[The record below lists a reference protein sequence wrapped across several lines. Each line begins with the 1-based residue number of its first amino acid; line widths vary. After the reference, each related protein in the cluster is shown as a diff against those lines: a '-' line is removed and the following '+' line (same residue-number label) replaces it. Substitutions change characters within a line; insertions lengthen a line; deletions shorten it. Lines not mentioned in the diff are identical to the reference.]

1 MNNINFSSGDTPYLT
16 DTKPLVFAL
25 YNLQT
30 APLFNLVQSYLAPQ
44 TCDVEIV
51 QLLDGDHLPNDC
63 TALLLIGDEEK
74 SSCAH
79 PNDRSTS
86 HSSSLCAHHLL
97 DLIQEADATLVP
109 IVSIAKNRTPSA
121 ISNILQGGAPCET
134 QVVSYLVQTSN
145 ACRAELSQYFARYH
159 ASYQAQL
166 IRAYPWFKQALAH
179 EIVHRHRRKITDI
192 ASTHSLLYPFLPK
205 ILRLG
210 DMPRMIA
217 EEFKLLH
224 ELSSLYPK
232 PTQTHDAAYIH
243 SQAVVGDCSNSST
256 GESLRSVSS
265 DVEAD
270 ANTNAGAHAGTSAAA
285 DADHKILDVAG
296 LICLGYISRSVAR
309 GLTKRLPLLSPVIKP
324 CIAYG
329 TVTLM
334 GHGYV
339 LLHSSDFVKR
349 VVDVLQHNHRTA
361 LHSTGVQETIHT
373 GKSLSSQH
381 NDEVHGRYAL
391 DNHLQNLQVDS
402 ASTPISCASSVY
414 PIIFSS
420 HMHKTEDNNVWSSD
434 RHHQDKEHY
443 IEIKSS

>member
-16 DTKPLVFAL
+16 DTKRLVFAL
-25 YNLQT
+25 YKLQS
-30 APLFNLVQSYLAPQ
+30 APLFNLVQSYLASQ
-44 TCDVEIV
+44 TRDVEIV

-63 TALLLIGDEEK
+63 NALFLIGDEEK
-74 SSCAH
+74 SSCVH
-79 PNDRSTS
+79 PNDCSTS
-86 HSSSLCAHHLL
+86 QSSSLCAHHLL
-97 DLIQEADATLVP
+97 DLIQEADAALVP

-121 ISNILQGGAPCET
+121 ISNILQGSAPCET
-134 QVVSYLVQTSN
+134 QVVSYLVQTPN
-145 ACRAELSQYFARYH
+145 ACRATLSQYFARYH
-159 ASYQAQL
+159 APYQAQL

-179 EIVHRHRRKITDI
+179 EIVHRHRRNITDI
-192 ASTHSLLYPFLPK
+192 ASTHSLLHPFLPK

-224 ELSSLYPK
+224 ELSRLYPK
-232 PTQTHDAAYIH
+232 PTQAHNCIH
-243 SQAVVGDCSNSST
+243 SQTVVGDCTNSST
-256 GESLRSVSS
+256 GESLRSVPS

-270 ANTNAGAHAGTSAAA
+270 ANAGAHVGTSAVA

-329 TVTLM
+329 AVTLM

-349 VVDVLQHNHRTA
+349 VVDALQRNQRTA
-361 LHSTGVQETIHT
+361 LHSTGTQETIHT
-373 GKSLSSQH
+373 GKSLTSQH

-402 ASTPISCASSVY
+402 APAPISCASSVY

>member
-1 MNNINFSSGDTPYLT
+1 MNDINFSSGDTPHHT
-16 DTKPLVFAL
+16 GAKTLVFAL
-25 YNLQT
+25 YTLQP

-44 TCDVEIV
+44 TRDVEIV
-51 QLLDGDHLPNDC
+51 QLSDGDHLPNDC
-63 TALLLIGDEEK
+63 NALFLIGDEET

-79 PNDRSTS
+79 PNDRSTNQ
-86 HSSSLCAHHLL
+86 SSSLCAHHLL
-97 DLIQEADATLVP
+97 DLIQEADAALVP
-109 IVSIAKNRTPSA
+109 LVSIAKNRTPSA
-121 ISNILQGGAPCET
+121 ISNILQGSAPCET

-145 ACRAELSQYFARYH
+145 AFRAELSQYFARYH

-166 IRAYPWFKQALAH
+166 VRAYPWFKQALAH
-179 EIVHRHRRKITDI
+179 EIVHRHRRNITDI
-192 ASTHSLLYPFLPK
+192 ASTHSLLHPFLPK

-224 ELSSLYPK
+224 ELSRLYPK
-232 PTQTHDAAYIH
+232 PTQAHDASYIF
-243 SQAVVGDCSNSST
+243 SQDAMGDCTNSST
-256 GESLRSVSS
+256 GKSLQYVSS
-265 DVEAD
+265 DVDAD
-270 ANTNAGAHAGTSAAA
+270 ANAGSHVGTSAVA
-285 DADHKILDVAG
+285 DTDHKILDVAG

-329 TVTLM
+329 AVTLM

-349 VVDVLQHNHRTA
+349 IVDALQRNQRTA
-361 LHSTGVQETIHT
+361 LHSTWAQETIHT
-373 GKSLSSQH
+373 GKILSSQH
-381 NDEVHGRYAL
+381 NDQIHGGYVLNR
-391 DNHLQNLQVDS
+391 HLQNLQDDNV
-402 ASTPISCASSVY
+402 STPISCASSVY

>member
-1 MNNINFSSGDTPYLT
+1 MNDINFSSGDTSHHT
-16 DTKPLVFAL
+16 GAKTLVFAL
-25 YNLQT
+25 YTLQP

-44 TCDVEIV
+44 TRDVEIV
-51 QLLDGDHLPNDC
+51 QLSDGDHLPNDC
-63 TALLLIGDEEK
+63 NALFLIGDEET

-79 PNDRSTS
+79 PNDRSTNQ
-86 HSSSLCAHHLL
+86 SSSLCAHHLL
-97 DLIQEADATLVP
+97 DLIQEADAALVP
-109 IVSIAKNRTPSA
+109 LVSIAKNRTPSA
-121 ISNILQGGAPCET
+121 ISNILQGSAPCET

-145 ACRAELSQYFARYH
+145 AFRAELSQYFARYH

-166 IRAYPWFKQALAH
+166 VRAYPWFKQALAH
-179 EIVHRHRRKITDI
+179 EIVHRHRRNITDI
-192 ASTHSLLYPFLPK
+192 ASTHSLLHPFLPK

-224 ELSSLYPK
+224 ELSRLYPK
-232 PTQTHDAAYIH
+232 TTQAHDASYIF
-243 SQAVVGDCSNSST
+243 SQDAVGDCTNSST
-256 GESLRSVSS
+256 GKSLQYVSS
-265 DVEAD
+265 DVDAD
-270 ANTNAGAHAGTSAAA
+270 ANAGAHVGTSAVA
-285 DADHKILDVAG
+285 DTDHKILDVAG

-329 TVTLM
+329 AVTLM

-349 VVDVLQHNHRTA
+349 VVDALQRNQRTA
-361 LHSTGVQETIHT
+361 LHSTGAQETIHT
-373 GKSLSSQH
+373 GKNLSSQH
-381 NDEVHGRYAL
+381 NDQVHSGDTLNR
-391 DNHLQNLQVDS
+391 HLQNLQDDNV
-402 ASTPISCASSVY
+402 STPISCASSVY

-434 RHHQDKEHY
+434 RHHQGKEHY

>member
-1 MNNINFSSGDTPYLT
+1 MNNINFSSGDTPHHT
-16 DTKPLVFAL
+16 SKKPLVFAL
-25 YNLQT
+25 YKLQS
-30 APLFNLVQSYLAPQ
+30 APLFNLVQSYLASQ
-44 TCDVEIV
+44 TRDVEIV

-63 TALLLIGDEEK
+63 NALFLIGDEEK
-74 SSCAH
+74 SSCVH
-79 PNDRSTS
+79 PNDCSTS
-86 HSSSLCAHHLL
+86 QSSSLCAHHLL
-97 DLIQEADATLVP
+97 DLIQEADAALVP

-121 ISNILQGGAPCET
+121 ISNILQGSAPCET

-159 ASYQAQL
+159 AYYQAQL

-179 EIVHRHRRKITDI
+179 EIVHRHRRNITDI
-192 ASTHSLLYPFLPK
+192 ASTHSLLHPFLPK

-224 ELSSLYPK
+224 ELSRLYPK
-232 PTQTHDAAYIH
+232 PTQAHNCIH
-243 SQAVVGDCSNSST
+243 SQTVVGDCTNSST
-256 GESLRSVSS
+256 GESLQYVSS
-265 DVEAD
+265 GVDAD
-270 ANTNAGAHAGTSAAA
+270 ANAGAHVGTSAVA
-285 DADHKILDVAG
+285 DTDHKILDVAG

-329 TVTLM
+329 AVTLM

-349 VVDVLQHNHRTA
+349 VVDVLQHNHRTV
-361 LHSTGVQETIHT
+361 LHSMGAQETIHT

-391 DNHLQNLQVDS
+391 DNHLQNLQVDR
-402 ASTPISCASSVY
+402 APAPISCASSVY

>member
-1 MNNINFSSGDTPYLT
+1 MNNINFSSGDTPRHT
-16 DTKPLVFAL
+16 SKKPLVFAL
-25 YNLQT
+25 YKLQS
-30 APLFNLVQSYLAPQ
+30 APLFNLVQSNLAPQ

-63 TALLLIGDEEK
+63 DALFLIGDEEK
-74 SSCAH
+74 SSCGYPCDH
-79 PNDRSTS
+79 SNHQSTS
-86 HSSSLCAHHLL
+86 LYTHPLL
-97 DLIQEADATLVP
+97 DLIQEADAALVP

-121 ISNILQGGAPCET
+121 ISNILQGSAPCET

-179 EIVHRHRRKITDI
+179 EIVHRHRRNITDI
-192 ASTHSLLYPFLPK
+192 ASTHSLLHPFLPK

-232 PTQTHDAAYIH
+232 PTQTHDASYIH

-256 GESLRSVSS
+256 GESLQYVSS

-309 GLTKRLPLLSPVIKP
+309 TLTRRLPLLSPVIKP

-361 LHSTGVQETIHT
+361 LHSMGVQETIHT

-381 NDEVHGRYAL
+381 SYQVHSGDTLNR
-391 DNHLQNLQVDS
+391 HLQNLQVDS

>member
-1 MNNINFSSGDTPYLT
+1 MNDKIFSSGDTPHHT
-16 DTKPLVFAL
+16 GAKTLVFAL
-25 YNLQT
+25 YTLQP

-44 TCDVEIV
+44 TRDVEIV
-51 QLLDGDHLPNDC
+51 QLLDGEHLPNDC
-63 TALLLIGDEEK
+63 NALFLIGDDEK
-74 SSCAH
+74 SSCTH
-79 PNDRSTS
+79 PCDHSN
-86 HSSSLCAHHLL
+86 HQSSSLYTHPLL
-97 DLIQEADATLVP
+97 DLIQEADAALVP
-109 IVSIAKNRTPSA
+109 LVSIAKNRTPSA
-121 ISNILQGGAPCET
+121 ISNILQGSAPCET

-166 IRAYPWFKQALAH
+166 VRAYPWFKQALAH
-179 EIVHRHRRKITDI
+179 EIVHRHRRNITDI
-192 ASTHSLLYPFLPK
+192 ASTHSLLHPFLPK

-224 ELSSLYPK
+224 ELSRLYPK
-232 PTQTHDAAYIH
+232 PTQAHNCIH
-243 SQAVVGDCSNSST
+243 SQTVVGDCTNSST
-256 GESLRSVSS
+256 GESLQYVSS
-265 DVEAD
+265 GVDAD
-270 ANTNAGAHAGTSAAA
+270 ANAGAHVGTSAVA
-285 DADHKILDVAG
+285 DTDHKILDVAG

-329 TVTLM
+329 AVTLM

-361 LHSTGVQETIHT
+361 LHSMGAQETIHT
-373 GKSLSSQH
+373 GKSLFSQH

-391 DNHLQNLQVDS
+391 DNHLQNLQVDRAS
-402 ASTPISCASSVY
+402 APISCASSVY

-434 RHHQDKEHY
+434 RHHQDKELY

>member
-16 DTKPLVFAL
+16 DTKRLVFAL
-25 YNLQT
+25 YNLQP

-51 QLLDGDHLPNDC
+51 QLFDGDHLPNDC
-63 TALLLIGDEEK
+63 NALLLIGDEEK

-79 PNDRSTS
+79 PNDRSTDQ
-86 HSSSLCAHHLL
+86 SSSLCAHHLL

-109 IVSIAKNRTPSA
+109 IVSIAEICPPSA

-145 ACRAELSQYFARYH
+145 ACRATLSEYFARYH

-166 IRAYPWFKQALAH
+166 VRAYPWFKQALAH
-179 EIVHRHRRKITDI
+179 EIVYRHRRKITDI
-192 ASTHSLLYPFLPK
+192 ASTHSLLHPFLPK

-224 ELSSLYPK
+224 ELSRLYPK
-232 PTQTHDAAYIH
+232 PTQAHNCIH
-243 SQAVVGDCSNSST
+243 SQTVVGDCTNSST
-256 GESLRSVSS
+256 GESLQYVSS
-265 DVEAD
+265 GVDAD
-270 ANTNAGAHAGTSAAA
+270 ANAGAHVGTSAVA
-285 DADHKILDVAG
+285 DTDHKILDVAG

-329 TVTLM
+329 AVTLM

-339 LLHSSDFVKR
+339 LLHSSDVVKR
-349 VVDVLQHNHRTA
+349 VVDALQRNQRTA

-381 NDEVHGRYAL
+381 NDEVHSGDTLNR
-391 DNHLQNLQVDS
+391 HLQNLQDDN
-402 ASTPISCASSVY
+402 APAPISCASSVY

-420 HMHKTEDNNVWSSD
+420 HIHKTEDNNVWSSD

>member
-16 DTKPLVFAL
+16 DTKRLVFAL
-25 YNLQT
+25 YNLQP

-63 TALLLIGDEEK
+63 NALLLIGDEDK

-109 IVSIAKNRTPSA
+109 IVSIAEICPPSA
-121 ISNILQGGAPCET
+121 ISNILQGGASCET

-145 ACRAELSQYFARYH
+145 ACRAMLSEYFARYH

-166 IRAYPWFKQALAH
+166 VRAYPWFKQTLAH

-224 ELSSLYPK
+224 ELSRLYPK
-232 PTQTHDAAYIH
+232 PTQAHNCIH
-243 SQAVVGDCSNSST
+243 SQTVVGDCTNSST
-256 GESLRSVSS
+256 GESLQYVSS
-265 DVEAD
+265 GVDAD
-270 ANTNAGAHAGTSAAA
+270 ANAGAHVGTSAVA
-285 DADHKILDVAG
+285 DTDHKIYNAAA
-296 LICLGYISRSVAR
+296 LICLGFISRSVAR
-309 GLTKRLPLLSPVIKP
+309 SLTRRLPLLSPVVKP

-329 TVTLM
+329 AVTLM

-339 LLHSSDFVKR
+339 LLHSSDVVKR
-349 VVDVLQHNHRTA
+349 VVDALQRNQRTA
-361 LHSTGVQETIHT
+361 LHSTGVQKTIHT
-373 GKSLSSQH
+373 GKCLSSQH
-381 NDEVHGRYAL
+381 NDEVHSGDTLNR
-391 DNHLQNLQVDS
+391 HLQNLQDDN
-402 ASTPISCASSVY
+402 APAPISCASSVY

-420 HMHKTEDNNVWSSD
+420 HIHKTEDNNVWSSD

>member
-1 MNNINFSSGDTPYLT
+1 MNDINFSSGDTPHHT
-16 DTKPLVFAL
+16 GAKTLVFAL
-25 YNLQT
+25 YTLQP

-44 TCDVEIV
+44 TRDVEIV
-51 QLLDGDHLPNDC
+51 QLSDGDHLPSDC
-63 TALLLIGDEEK
+63 NALFLIGDEKK
-74 SSCAH
+74 SSCGYPCDH
-79 PNDRSTS
+79 SN
-86 HSSSLCAHHLL
+86 HQSSSLYTHPLL
-97 DLIQEADATLVP
+97 DLIQEADAALVP
-109 IVSIAKNRTPSA
+109 LVSIAKNRTPSA
-121 ISNILQGGAPCET
+121 ISNILQGSAPCET

-166 IRAYPWFKQALAH
+166 VRAYPWFKQALAH
-179 EIVHRHRRKITDI
+179 EIVHRHRRNITDI
-192 ASTHSLLYPFLPK
+192 ASTHSLLHPFLPK

-224 ELSSLYPK
+224 ELSHLYPK
-232 PTQTHDAAYIH
+232 PTQAHDASYIF
-243 SQAVVGDCSNSST
+243 SQDAVGDCTNSST
-256 GESLRSVSS
+256 GESLHVSS
-265 DVEAD
+265 NVDAD
-270 ANTNAGAHAGTSAAA
+270 ANAGAHVGTSAVA

-296 LICLGYISRSVAR
+296 LICFGYISRSVAR

-329 TVTLM
+329 AVTLM

-339 LLHSSDFVKR
+339 LLHSSDLVKR
-349 VVDVLQHNHRTA
+349 VVDALQRNQRTA

-373 GKSLSSQH
+373 GKTLSSQH
-381 NDEVHGRYAL
+381 SDQIHGGYVLNR
-391 DNHLQNLQVDS
+391 HLQNLQDDNV
-402 ASTPISCASSVY
+402 STPISCASSVY

>member
-1 MNNINFSSGDTPYLT
+1 MNNINFSSGDTPHHT
-16 DTKPLVFAL
+16 SKKPLVFAL
-25 YNLQT
+25 YKLQS
-30 APLFNLVQSYLAPQ
+30 APLFNLVQSYLASQ
-44 TCDVEIV
+44 TRDVEIV

-63 TALLLIGDEEK
+63 NALFLIGDEEK
-74 SSCAH
+74 SSCVH
-79 PNDRSTS
+79 PNDCSTS
-86 HSSSLCAHHLL
+86 QSSSLCAHHLL
-97 DLIQEADATLVP
+97 DLIQEADAALVP

-121 ISNILQGGAPCET
+121 ISNILQGSAPCET

-159 ASYQAQL
+159 AYYQAQL

-179 EIVHRHRRKITDI
+179 EIVHRHRRNITDI
-192 ASTHSLLYPFLPK
+192 ASTHSLLHPFLPK

-224 ELSSLYPK
+224 ELSRLYPK
-232 PTQTHDAAYIH
+232 PTQAHNCIH
-243 SQAVVGDCSNSST
+243 SQTVVGDCTNSST
-256 GESLRSVSS
+256 GESLQYVSS
-265 DVEAD
+265 GVDAD
-270 ANTNAGAHAGTSAAA
+270 ANAGAHVGTSAVA
-285 DADHKILDVAG
+285 DTDHKILDVAG

-329 TVTLM
+329 AVTLM

-361 LHSTGVQETIHT
+361 LHSTGAQETIHT

-402 ASTPISCASSVY
+402 ASAPISCASSVY

>member
-1 MNNINFSSGDTPYLT
+1 MNNINFSSGDTPRHT
-16 DTKPLVFAL
+16 SKKPLVFAL
-25 YNLQT
+25 YKLQS
-30 APLFNLVQSYLAPQ
+30 APLFNLVQSNLAPQ

-63 TALLLIGDEEK
+63 DALFLIGDEEK
-74 SSCAH
+74 SSCGYPCDH
-79 PNDRSTS
+79 SNHQSTS
-86 HSSSLCAHHLL
+86 LYTHPLL
-97 DLIQEADATLVP
+97 DLIQEADAALVP

-121 ISNILQGGAPCET
+121 ISNILQGSAPCET

-166 IRAYPWFKQALAH
+166 AQAYPWFKQALAH
-179 EIVHRHRRKITDI
+179 EIVHRHRRNITDI
-192 ASTHSLLYPFLPK
+192 ASTHSLLHPFLPR

-224 ELSSLYPK
+224 ELSRLYPNS
-232 PTQTHDAAYIH
+232 TQAYNCIH
-243 SQAVVGDCSNSST
+243 SQTVVGDCTNSSA
-256 GESLRSVSS
+256 GESLQSVSS
-265 DVEAD
+265 DVDAD
-270 ANTNAGAHAGTSAAA
+270 PNTDARAHAGTSAAA

-349 VVDVLQHNHRTA
+349 VVDVLQHNYRTV
-361 LHSTGVQETIHT
+361 LHSMGAQETIHT

-381 NDEVHGRYAL
+381 SYQVHSGDTL
-391 DNHLQNLQVDS
+391 DRHLQNLRADN
-402 ASTPISCASSVY
+402 APAPISCASSVY

>member
-1 MNNINFSSGDTPYLT
+1 MNNINFSSVDTPYHT
-16 DTKPLVFAL
+16 NTKRLVFAL
-25 YNLQT
+25 YNLQP

-63 TALLLIGDEEK
+63 TALLLIGDEDK
-74 SSCAH
+74 SSCGYPCDH
-79 PNDRSTS
+79 SN
-86 HSSSLCAHHLL
+86 HQSSSLYTHPLL

-109 IVSIAKNRTPSA
+109 IVSIAEICPPSA
-121 ISNILQGGAPCET
+121 ISTILQGGAPCET

-145 ACRAELSQYFARYH
+145 ACRATLSEYFARYH

-166 IRAYPWFKQALAH
+166 VRAYPWFKQTLAH
-179 EIVHRHRRKITDI
+179 EIVHRHRRNITDI
-192 ASTHSLLYPFLPK
+192 ASTHSLVHPFLPK

-224 ELSSLYPK
+224 ELSRLYPNS
-232 PTQTHDAAYIH
+232 TQAYNCIH
-243 SQAVVGDCSNSST
+243 SQTVVGDCTNSSAD
-256 GESLRSVSS
+256 ESLQSVSS
-265 DVEAD
+265 DVDAD
-270 ANTNAGAHAGTSAAA
+270 PNTDARAHAGTSAAA

-339 LLHSSDFVKR
+339 LLHSSDVVKR
-349 VVDVLQHNHRTA
+349 VVDALQRNQRTA
-361 LHSTGVQETIHT
+361 LHSTGAQETIHT
-373 GKSLSSQH
+373 GKCLSSQH
-381 NDEVHGRYAL
+381 NDEVHSGDTLNR
-391 DNHLQNLQVDS
+391 HLQNLRADN
-402 ASTPISCASSVY
+402 APAPISCASSVY

-420 HMHKTEDNNVWSSD
+420 HIHKTEDNNVWSSD
-434 RHHQDKEHY
+434 RHHQGKEHY

>member
-1 MNNINFSSGDTPYLT
+1 MNNINFSSEYASHHTG
-16 DTKPLVFAL
+16 TKPLVFAL
-25 YNLQT
+25 YTLQP
-30 APLFNLVQSYLAPQ
+30 APLFNLVQSYLVPQ
-44 TCDVEIV
+44 SCDVEVV

-63 TALLLIGDEEK
+63 KALFLIGDEEK
-74 SSCAH
+74 SSCDL
-79 PNDRSTS
+79 PNDRSTNQN
-86 HSSSLCAHHLL
+86 SSLCAHHLL
-97 DLIQEADATLVP
+97 DLIQEADAALVP
-109 IVSIAKNRTPSA
+109 LVSIAKNRTPSV
-121 ISNILQGGAPCET
+121 ISNILQGSAPCET
-134 QVVSYLVQTSN
+134 QVVSYLVQTSD
-145 ACRAELSQYFARYH
+145 ACRATLSEYFARYH
-159 ASYQAQL
+159 ALYQAQL
-166 IRAYPWFKQALAH
+166 VRAYPWFKQALAH

-224 ELSSLYPK
+224 ELSRLYSNPK
-232 PTQTHDAAYIH
+232 QAHDASYIH
-243 SQAVVGDCSNSST
+243 SQVVVGDCTNSSA
-256 GESLRSVSS
+256 GESLQYVSS

-270 ANTNAGAHAGTSAAA
+270 ANTNAGAHVGTSAAA
-285 DADHKILDVAG
+285 DANHKILDVAG
-296 LICLGYISRSVAR
+296 LICLGYISRGVAR

-329 TVTLM
+329 TATLM

-349 VVDVLQHNHRTA
+349 VVDVLQHNHRTV
-361 LHSTGVQETIHT
+361 LHSMGAQETIHT

-381 NDEVHGRYAL
+381 SYQVHSGDTL
-391 DNHLQNLQVDS
+391 DHHLQNLQVDS

>member
-1 MNNINFSSGDTPYLT
+1 MNDINFSSGDTPYLT

-25 YNLQT
+25 YKLQS
-30 APLFNLVQSYLAPQ
+30 APLFNLVQSNLAPQ
-44 TCDVEIV
+44 TRDVEIV

-63 TALLLIGDEEK
+63 NALFLIGDEEK

-79 PNDRSTS
+79 PNDRSTDQ
-86 HSSSLCAHHLL
+86 SSSLCAHHLL
-97 DLIQEADATLVP
+97 DLIQEADAALVP

-121 ISNILQGGAPCET
+121 ISNILQGSAPCET

-159 ASYQAQL
+159 TSYQAQL

-179 EIVHRHRRKITDI
+179 EIVHRHRRNITDI
-192 ASTHSLLYPFLPK
+192 ASTHSLLHPFLPK

-224 ELSSLYPK
+224 ELSRLYPK
-232 PTQTHDAAYIH
+232 PTQAHNCIH
-243 SQAVVGDCSNSST
+243 SQTVVGNCTNSST
-256 GESLRSVSS
+256 GESLQSISS
-265 DVEAD
+265 DVDAD
-270 ANTNAGAHAGTSAAA
+270 ANAGAHVGTSAVA
-285 DADHKILDVAG
+285 DTDHKLYNAAA
-296 LICLGYISRSVAR
+296 LICLGFISRSVAR
-309 GLTKRLPLLSPVIKP
+309 SLTRRLPLLSPVVKP

-329 TVTLM
+329 AVTLM

-349 VVDVLQHNHRTA
+349 VVDALQRNQCTA
-361 LHSTGVQETIHT
+361 VHSTGVQETIHT

-402 ASTPISCASSVY
+402 APAPISCASSVY

-420 HMHKTEDNNVWSSD
+420 HIHKTEDNNVWSSD
-434 RHHQDKEHY
+434 RHHQGKEHY

>member
-1 MNNINFSSGDTPYLT
+1 MNNINFSSVDTPYHT
-16 DTKPLVFAL
+16 NTKRLVFAL
-25 YNLQT
+25 YNLQP

-63 TALLLIGDEEK
+63 TALLLIGDEDK
-74 SSCAH
+74 SSCGYPCDH
-79 PNDRSTS
+79 SN
-86 HSSSLCAHHLL
+86 HQSSSLYTHPLL

-109 IVSIAKNRTPSA
+109 IVSIAEICPPSA
-121 ISNILQGGAPCET
+121 ISTILQGGAPCET

-145 ACRAELSQYFARYH
+145 ACRATLSEYFARYH

-166 IRAYPWFKQALAH
+166 VRAYPWFKQTLAH
-179 EIVHRHRRKITDI
+179 EIVHRHRRNITDI
-192 ASTHSLLYPFLPK
+192 ASTHSLLHPFLPR

-224 ELSSLYPK
+224 ELSRLYPNS
-232 PTQTHDAAYIH
+232 TQAYNCIH
-243 SQAVVGDCSNSST
+243 SQTVVGDCTNSSAD
-256 GESLRSVSS
+256 ESLQSVSS
-265 DVEAD
+265 DVDAD
-270 ANTNAGAHAGTSAAA
+270 PNTDARAHAGTSAAA

-339 LLHSSDFVKR
+339 LLHSSDVVKR
-349 VVDVLQHNHRTA
+349 VVDALQRNQRTA
-361 LHSTGVQETIHT
+361 LHSTGAQETIHT
-373 GKSLSSQH
+373 GKCLSSQH
-381 NDEVHGRYAL
+381 NDEVHSGDTLNR
-391 DNHLQNLQVDS
+391 HLQNLRADN
-402 ASTPISCASSVY
+402 APAPISCASSVY

-420 HMHKTEDNNVWSSD
+420 HIHKTEDNNVWSSD
-434 RHHQDKEHY
+434 RHHQGKEHY

>member
-1 MNNINFSSGDTPYLT
+1 MNDKIFSSGDTPHHT
-16 DTKPLVFAL
+16 GAKTLVFAL
-25 YNLQT
+25 YTLQP

-63 TALLLIGDEEK
+63 DALFLIGDEEK
-74 SSCAH
+74 SSCGYPCDH
-79 PNDRSTS
+79 SNHQSTS
-86 HSSSLCAHHLL
+86 LYTHPLL
-97 DLIQEADATLVP
+97 DLIQEADAALVP

-121 ISNILQGGAPCET
+121 ISNILQGSAPCET

-179 EIVHRHRRKITDI
+179 EIVHRHRRNITDI
-192 ASTHSLLYPFLPK
+192 ASTHSLLHPFLPK

-224 ELSSLYPK
+224 ELSRLYPK
-232 PTQTHDAAYIH
+232 PTQAHNCIH
-243 SQAVVGDCSNSST
+243 SQTVVGDCTNSST
-256 GESLRSVSS
+256 GESLQYVSS
-265 DVEAD
+265 GVDAD
-270 ANTNAGAHAGTSAAA
+270 ANAGAHVGTSAVA
-285 DADHKILDVAG
+285 DTNHKILDVAG

-309 GLTKRLPLLSPVIKP
+309 GLTRRLPLLSPVIKP

-329 TVTLM
+329 AVTLM

-349 VVDVLQHNHRTA
+349 VVDVLQHNYRTV
-361 LHSTGVQETIHT
+361 LHSMGAQETIHT
-373 GKSLSSQH
+373 GKSLSSHHSYQ
-381 NDEVHGRYAL
+381 VHSGDTL
-391 DNHLQNLQVDS
+391 DRHLQNLQIDS
-402 ASTPISCASSVY
+402 APAPISCASSVY

>member
-1 MNNINFSSGDTPYLT
+1 MNNINFSSVDTPYHT
-16 DTKPLVFAL
+16 NTKRLVFAL
-25 YNLQT
+25 YNLQP

-74 SSCAH
+74 SSCTH

-109 IVSIAKNRTPSA
+109 IVSIAEICPPSA
-121 ISNILQGGAPCET
+121 ISNILQGSAPCET

-166 IRAYPWFKQALAH
+166 AQAYPWFKQALAH
-179 EIVHRHRRKITDI
+179 EIVHRHRRNITDI
-192 ASTHSLLYPFLPK
+192 ASTHSLLHPFLPR

-224 ELSSLYPK
+224 ELSRLYPNS
-232 PTQTHDAAYIH
+232 TQAYNCIH
-243 SQAVVGDCSNSST
+243 SQTVVGDCTNSSA
-256 GESLRSVSS
+256 GESLQSVSS
-265 DVEAD
+265 DVDAD
-270 ANTNAGAHAGTSAAA
+270 PNTDARAHAGTSAAA

-349 VVDVLQHNHRTA
+349 VVDVLQHNYRTE

>member
-1 MNNINFSSGDTPYLT
+1 MNDIIFSSGDTPHHT
-16 DTKPLVFAL
+16 GAKTLVFAL
-25 YNLQT
+25 YTLQP

-44 TCDVEIV
+44 TRDVEIV
-51 QLLDGDHLPNDC
+51 QLSDGDHLPNDC
-63 TALLLIGDEEK
+63 NALFLIGDDEK
-74 SSCAH
+74 SSCTH
-79 PNDRSTS
+79 PCDHSN
-86 HSSSLCAHHLL
+86 HQSSSLYTHPLL
-97 DLIQEADATLVP
+97 DLIQEADAALVP
-109 IVSIAKNRTPSA
+109 LVSIAKNRTPSV
-121 ISNILQGGAPCET
+121 ISNILQGSAPCET
-134 QVVSYLVQTSN
+134 QVVSYLVQTSD
-145 ACRAELSQYFARYH
+145 ACRATISQYFARYH

-166 IRAYPWFKQALAH
+166 VRAYPWFKQALAH

-224 ELSSLYPK
+224 ELSRLYSN
-232 PTQTHDAAYIH
+232 PTQAHDASYIH
-243 SQAVVGDCSNSST
+243 SQVVVGDCTNSSA
-256 GESLRSVSS
+256 GEPLQYVSS
-265 DVEAD
+265 DVDAD

-285 DADHKILDVAG
+285 DANHKILDVAG
-296 LICLGYISRSVAR
+296 LICLGYISRGVAR

-329 TVTLM
+329 TATLM

-349 VVDVLQHNHRTA
+349 VVDVIQHNHRTV
-361 LHSTGVQETIHT
+361 LHSMEAQETIHT

-381 NDEVHGRYAL
+381 SYQVHSRDTL
-391 DNHLQNLQVDS
+391 DRHLQNLQVDS
-402 ASTPISCASSVY
+402 VSTPISCASSVY

>member
-16 DTKPLVFAL
+16 DTKRLVFAL
-25 YNLQT
+25 YNLQP

-63 TALLLIGDEEK
+63 DALLLIGDEEK
-74 SSCAH
+74 SSCTH
-79 PNDRSTS
+79 PNDRSTGQ
-86 HSSSLCAHHLL
+86 SSSLCAHHLL

-109 IVSIAKNRTPSA
+109 IVSIAEICPPSA

-145 ACRAELSQYFARYH
+145 ACRATLSEYFARYH

-166 IRAYPWFKQALAH
+166 VRAYPWFKQTLAH

-224 ELSSLYPK
+224 ELSRLYPK
-232 PTQTHDAAYIH
+232 PTQAHNCIH
-243 SQAVVGDCSNSST
+243 SQAVVGDCTNSSA
-256 GESLRSVSS
+256 GESLQSVSS
-265 DVEAD
+265 DVDAD
-270 ANTNAGAHAGTSAAA
+270 PNTDARAHAGTSAAA

-296 LICLGYISRSVAR
+296 LICLGYISRSLAR
-309 GLTKRLPLLSPVIKP
+309 TLTRRLPLLSPVIKP

-349 VVDVLQHNHRTA
+349 VVDVLQHNYRTV
-361 LHSTGVQETIHT
+361 LHSMGAQETIHT

-381 NDEVHGRYAL
+381 SYQVHSGDTL
-391 DNHLQNLQVDS
+391 DRHLQNLQVDS
-402 ASTPISCASSVY
+402 APAPISCASSVY

>member
-16 DTKPLVFAL
+16 DTKRLVFAL
-25 YNLQT
+25 YNLQP
-30 APLFNLVQSYLAPQ
+30 APLFNLVQSNLAPQ

-63 TALLLIGDEEK
+63 DALFLIGDEEK
-74 SSCAH
+74 SSCGYPCDH
-79 PNDRSTS
+79 SNHQSTS
-86 HSSSLCAHHLL
+86 LYTHPLL
-97 DLIQEADATLVP
+97 DLIQEADAALVP

-179 EIVHRHRRKITDI
+179 EIVHRHRRNITDI

-232 PTQTHDAAYIH
+232 PTQTHDASYIH

-256 GESLRSVSS
+256 GESLQYVSS

-270 ANTNAGAHAGTSAAA
+270 ANTNAGAHADTSAAA

-361 LHSTGVQETIHT
+361 LHSTGAQETIHT

-391 DNHLQNLQVDS
+391 DNHLQNLQVDR
-402 ASTPISCASSVY
+402 APAPISCASSVY

>member
-1 MNNINFSSGDTPYLT
+1 MNNINFSSGDTPHHT
-16 DTKPLVFAL
+16 SKKPLVFAL
-25 YNLQT
+25 YKLQS
-30 APLFNLVQSYLAPQ
+30 APLFNLVQSYLASQ

-63 TALLLIGDEEK
+63 NALFLIGDEEK
-74 SSCAH
+74 SSCVH
-79 PNDRSTS
+79 PNDCSTS
-86 HSSSLCAHHLL
+86 QSSSLCAHHLL
-97 DLIQEADATLVP
+97 DLIQEADAALVP

-121 ISNILQGGAPCET
+121 ISNILQGSAPCET

-159 ASYQAQL
+159 AYYQAQL

-179 EIVHRHRRKITDI
+179 EIVHRHRRNITDI
-192 ASTHSLLYPFLPK
+192 ASTHSLLHPFLPK

-224 ELSSLYPK
+224 ELSRLYPK
-232 PTQTHDAAYIH
+232 PTQAHNCIH
-243 SQAVVGDCSNSST
+243 SQTVVGDCSNSST
-256 GESLRSVSS
+256 GESLRSVPS
-265 DVEAD
+265 DYNVAATGVHAD
-270 ANTNAGAHAGTSAAA
+270 PASNHKVYNAAA
-285 DADHKILDVAG
+285 

-309 GLTKRLPLLSPVIKP
+309 GLTKRLPLLSPIIKP

-373 GKSLSSQH
+373 GKSLFSQH
-381 NDEVHGRYAL
+381 NNEVHGRYVL

-402 ASTPISCASSVY
+402 APAPISCASSVY

>member
-1 MNNINFSSGDTPYLT
+1 MNNINFSSVDTPYHT
-16 DTKPLVFAL
+16 NTKRLVFAL
-25 YNLQT
+25 YNLQP

-63 TALLLIGDEEK
+63 TALLLIGDEDK

-109 IVSIAKNRTPSA
+109 IVSIAEICPPSA
-121 ISNILQGGAPCET
+121 ISTILQGGAPCET

-145 ACRAELSQYFARYH
+145 ACRATLSEYFARYH

-166 IRAYPWFKQALAH
+166 VRAYPWFKQTLAH

-224 ELSSLYPK
+224 ELSRLYPK
-232 PTQTHDAAYIH
+232 PTQAHNCIH
-243 SQAVVGDCSNSST
+243 SQTVVGNCTNSST
-256 GESLRSVSS
+256 GESLQSMSS
-265 DVEAD
+265 DVDAD
-270 ANTNAGAHAGTSAAA
+270 ANAGAHVGTSAVA
-285 DADHKILDVAG
+285 DTDHKLYNAAA
-296 LICLGYISRSVAR
+296 LICLGFISRSVAR
-309 GLTKRLPLLSPVIKP
+309 SLTRRLPLLSPVVKP

-329 TVTLM
+329 AVTLM

-339 LLHSSDFVKR
+339 LLHSSDVVKR
-349 VVDVLQHNHRTA
+349 VVDALQRNQRTA
-361 LHSTGVQETIHT
+361 LHSTGVQKTIHT
-373 GKSLSSQH
+373 GKCLSSQH
-381 NDEVHGRYAL
+381 NDEVHSGDTLNR
-391 DNHLQNLQVDS
+391 HLQNLQDDN
-402 ASTPISCASSVY
+402 APAPISCASSVY

-420 HMHKTEDNNVWSSD
+420 HIHKTEDNNVWSSD

>member
-16 DTKPLVFAL
+16 DTKRLVFAL
-25 YNLQT
+25 YNLQP

-63 TALLLIGDEEK
+63 DALLLIGDEEK
-74 SSCAH
+74 SSCTH
-79 PNDRSTS
+79 PNDRSTGQ
-86 HSSSLCAHHLL
+86 SSSLCAHHLL
-97 DLIQEADATLVP
+97 DFIQEADATLVP

-121 ISNILQGGAPCET
+121 ISTILQGGAPCET

-145 ACRAELSQYFARYH
+145 ACRATLSEYFARYH

-166 IRAYPWFKQALAH
+166 VRAYPWFKQALAH
-179 EIVHRHRRKITDI
+179 EIVHRHRRNITDI
-192 ASTHSLLYPFLPK
+192 ASTHSLLHPFLPK

-224 ELSSLYPK
+224 ELSRLYPNS
-232 PTQTHDAAYIH
+232 TQAHNCIH
-243 SQAVVGDCSNSST
+243 SQTVVGDCTNSST
-256 GESLRSVSS
+256 GKSLHVSS
-265 DVEAD
+265 DAEAD
-270 ANTNAGAHAGTSAAA
+270 ANTNAGAHVGTSAVA
-285 DADHKILDVAG
+285 DTDHKILNVAG

-309 GLTKRLPLLSPVIKP
+309 SLTRRLPLLSPVIKP

-349 VVDVLQHNHRTA
+349 VVDLLQHNHRTA
-361 LHSTGVQETIHT
+361 LHSMGVQETIHT

-391 DNHLQNLQVDS
+391 DNHLQNLQVDR
-402 ASTPISCASSVY
+402 AFAPISCASSVY

>member
-1 MNNINFSSGDTPYLT
+1 M
-16 DTKPLVFAL
+16 
-25 YNLQT
+25 
-30 APLFNLVQSYLAPQ
+30 
-44 TCDVEIV
+44 
-51 QLLDGDHLPNDC
+51 
-63 TALLLIGDEEK
+63 
-74 SSCAH
+74 
-79 PNDRSTS
+79 
-86 HSSSLCAHHLL
+86 
-97 DLIQEADATLVP
+97 
-109 IVSIAKNRTPSA
+109 
-121 ISNILQGGAPCET
+121 
-134 QVVSYLVQTSN
+134 
-145 ACRAELSQYFARYH
+145 
-159 ASYQAQL
+159 
-166 IRAYPWFKQALAH
+166 
-179 EIVHRHRRKITDI
+179 HRHRHKITDI
-192 ASTHSLLYPFLPK
+192 ASTHSLLYPFVPK

-232 PTQTHDAAYIH
+232 PTQTHDASYIH

-265 DVEAD
+265 DYNVAATGVHAD
-270 ANTNAGAHAGTSAAA
+270 AASNHKVYNAAA
-285 DADHKILDVAG
+285 
-296 LICLGYISRSVAR
+296 LICLGFISRSLAR
-309 GLTKRLPLLSPVIKP
+309 TLTRRLPLLSPVIKP

-349 VVDVLQHNHRTA
+349 VVDVLQRNQRTA
-361 LHSTGVQETIHT
+361 LHSTGAQETIHT
-373 GKSLSSQH
+373 GKCLSSQLSYQ
-381 NDEVHGRYAL
+381 VHSGDTL
-391 DNHLQNLQVDS
+391 DRHLQNLQVDS

>member
-1 MNNINFSSGDTPYLT
+1 MNDINFSSGDTPHHT
-16 DTKPLVFAL
+16 GAKTLVFAL
-25 YNLQT
+25 YNLQP

-51 QLLDGDHLPNDC
+51 QLSDGDHLPNDC
-63 TALLLIGDEEK
+63 NALFLIGDEEK
-74 SSCAH
+74 SSCGH
-79 PNDRSTS
+79 PCNHSN
-86 HSSSLCAHHLL
+86 HQSSSLYTHPLL
-97 DLIQEADATLVP
+97 DLIQEADAALVP
-109 IVSIAKNRTPSA
+109 LVSIAKNRTPSA
-121 ISNILQGGAPCET
+121 ISNILQGSAPCET

-145 ACRAELSQYFARYH
+145 ACRATLSQYFARYH

-166 IRAYPWFKQALAH
+166 AQAYPWFKQALAH
-179 EIVHRHRRKITDI
+179 EIVHRHRRNITDI
-192 ASTHSLLYPFLPK
+192 ASTHSLVHPFLPK

-224 ELSSLYPK
+224 ELSRLYPK
-232 PTQTHDAAYIH
+232 PTQAHNCIH

-256 GESLRSVSS
+256 GESLRSVPS
-265 DVEAD
+265 DYNVAATGVHAD
-270 ANTNAGAHAGTSAAA
+270 AASNHKVYNAAA
-285 DADHKILDVAG
+285 
-296 LICLGYISRSVAR
+296 LICLGFISRSLAR
-309 GLTKRLPLLSPVIKP
+309 TLTRRLPLLSPVIKP

-361 LHSTGVQETIHT
+361 LHSTGAQETIHT

-391 DNHLQNLQVDS
+391 DNRLQNLQVDS
-402 ASTPISCASSVY
+402 ASAPISCASSVY

>member
-1 MNNINFSSGDTPYLT
+1 MNNINFSSRDTPHHT
-16 DTKPLVFAL
+16 GAKPLVFAL
-25 YNLQT
+25 YTLQP
-30 APLFNLVQSYLAPQ
+30 APLFNLVQSCLAPQ
-44 TCDVEIV
+44 TRDVEIV

-63 TALLLIGDEEK
+63 NALFLIGDEEK
-74 SSCAH
+74 SSCTH
-79 PNDRSTS
+79 PNDCSTS
-86 HSSSLCAHHLL
+86 QSSSLCAHHFL
-97 DLIQEADATLVP
+97 DLIQEADAALVP
-109 IVSIAKNRTPSA
+109 LVSIAKNRTPSA

-166 IRAYPWFKQALAH
+166 AQAYPWFKQALAH
-179 EIVHRHRRKITDI
+179 EIVYRHRRNITDI
-192 ASTHSLLYPFLPK
+192 ASTHSLLHPFLPK

-224 ELSSLYPK
+224 ELSRLYPK
-232 PTQTHDAAYIH
+232 PTQAHDASYIF
-243 SQAVVGDCSNSST
+243 SQDTVGDCTNSST
-256 GESLRSVSS
+256 GKSLQYVSS
-265 DVEAD
+265 DVDAD
-270 ANTNAGAHAGTSAAA
+270 ANAGARVGTSAVA
-285 DADHKILDVAG
+285 DTDHKILDVAG

-309 GLTKRLPLLSPVIKP
+309 SLTKRLPLLSPVIKP

-339 LLHSSDFVKR
+339 FLHSSDFVKR
-349 VVDVLQHNHRTA
+349 VVDVLHHNHRTA

-402 ASTPISCASSVY
+402 APAPISCASSVY

-434 RHHQDKEHY
+434 RHHQDKELY

>member
-1 MNNINFSSGDTPYLT
+1 MNNINFSSVDTPYHT
-16 DTKPLVFAL
+16 NTKRLVFAL
-25 YNLQT
+25 YNLQP

-63 TALLLIGDEEK
+63 TALLLIGDEDK

-109 IVSIAKNRTPSA
+109 IVSIAEICPPSA
-121 ISNILQGGAPCET
+121 ISNILQGSAPCET

-145 ACRAELSQYFARYH
+145 ACRATLSQYFARYH

-166 IRAYPWFKQALAH
+166 AQAYPWFKQALAH
-179 EIVHRHRRKITDI
+179 EIVHRHRRNITDI
-192 ASTHSLLYPFLPK
+192 ASTHSLVHPFLPK

-224 ELSSLYPK
+224 ELSRLYPK
-232 PTQTHDAAYIH
+232 PTQAHNCIH

-256 GESLRSVSS
+256 GESLQSISS
-265 DVEAD
+265 DVDDDPNTD
-270 ANTNAGAHAGTSAAA
+270 ACAHVGASAVA
-285 DADHKILDVAG
+285 DADHKVYNAAA
-296 LICLGYISRSVAR
+296 LICLGFISRSVAR
-309 GLTKRLPLLSPVIKP
+309 SLTRRLPLLSPVIKP

-329 TVTLM
+329 AVTLM

-349 VVDVLQHNHRTA
+349 VVDALQRNQRTA
-361 LHSTGVQETIHT
+361 LHSTGAQETIHT
-373 GKSLSSQH
+373 GKCPSSQH
-381 NDEVHGRYAL
+381 SYQIHGGFVL
-391 DNHLQNLQVDS
+391 DDHLQNLRADN
-402 ASTPISCASSVY
+402 APAPISCASSVY

-420 HMHKTEDNNVWSSD
+420 HIHKTEDNNVWSSD
-434 RHHQDKEHY
+434 RHHQGKEHY

>member
-1 MNNINFSSGDTPYLT
+1 MNNINFSSEDVSHHTG
-16 DTKPLVFAL
+16 TKPLIFAL
-25 YNLQT
+25 YTLQP

-44 TCDVEIV
+44 TRDVEIV

-63 TALLLIGDEEK
+63 NALFLIGDEEK
-74 SSCAH
+74 SSCDL
-79 PNDRSTS
+79 PND
-86 HSSSLCAHHLL
+86 HSNHQLL

-109 IVSIAKNRTPSA
+109 IVSIAEICPPSA

-145 ACRAELSQYFARYH
+145 ACRATLSQYFARYH

-166 IRAYPWFKQALAH
+166 VRAYPWFKQTLAH

-192 ASTHSLLYPFLPK
+192 ASTHSLLHPFLPK

-224 ELSSLYPK
+224 ELSRLYSN
-232 PTQTHDAAYIH
+232 PTQAHDASYIH
-243 SQAVVGDCSNSST
+243 SQVVVGDCTNSSA
-256 GESLRSVSS
+256 GESLQYVSS
-265 DVEAD
+265 DVDAD
-270 ANTNAGAHAGTSAAA
+270 ANAGAHVGTSAVA
-285 DADHKILDVAG
+285 DTDHKILDVAG

-329 TVTLM
+329 AVTLM

-349 VVDVLQHNHRTA
+349 VIDALQHNHRTA
-361 LHSTGVQETIHT
+361 LHSMRAQETIHT

>member
-1 MNNINFSSGDTPYLT
+1 MNNINFSSGDTPRHT
-16 DTKPLVFAL
+16 SKKPLVFAL
-25 YNLQT
+25 YKLQS

-51 QLLDGDHLPNDC
+51 QLLDGDHLPNDY

-74 SSCAH
+74 SSCTH

-109 IVSIAKNRTPSA
+109 IVSIAEICPPSA
-121 ISNILQGGAPCET
+121 ISTILQGGAPCET

-145 ACRAELSQYFARYH
+145 ACRATLSEYFARYH

-166 IRAYPWFKQALAH
+166 VRAYPWFKQTLAH
-179 EIVHRHRRKITDI
+179 EIVHRHRRNITDI

-224 ELSSLYPK
+224 ELSRLYPK
-232 PTQTHDAAYIH
+232 PTQAHNCIH
-243 SQAVVGDCSNSST
+243 SQTVVGDCTNSST
-256 GESLRSVSS
+256 GESLQYVSS
-265 DVEAD
+265 GVDAD
-270 ANTNAGAHAGTSAAA
+270 ANAGAHVGTSAVA
-285 DADHKILDVAG
+285 DTDHKILDVAG

-329 TVTLM
+329 AVTLM

-349 VVDVLQHNHRTA
+349 VVDVLQRNQRTA
-361 LHSTGVQETIHT
+361 LHSTGAQETIHT

-402 ASTPISCASSVY
+402 APAPISCASSVY

-420 HMHKTEDNNVWSSD
+420 HIHKTEDNNVWSSD
-434 RHHQDKEHY
+434 RHHQGKEHY

>member
-1 MNNINFSSGDTPYLT
+1 MNNINFSSGDTPRHT
-16 DTKPLVFAL
+16 SKKPLVFAL
-25 YNLQT
+25 YKLQS
-30 APLFNLVQSYLAPQ
+30 APLFNLVQSNLAPQ

-63 TALLLIGDEEK
+63 DALFLIGDEEK
-74 SSCAH
+74 SSCGYPCDH
-79 PNDRSTS
+79 SNHQSTS
-86 HSSSLCAHHLL
+86 LYTHPLL
-97 DLIQEADATLVP
+97 DLIQEADAALVP

-121 ISNILQGGAPCET
+121 ISNILQGSAPCET

-179 EIVHRHRRKITDI
+179 EIVHRHRRNITDI
-192 ASTHSLLYPFLPK
+192 ASTHSLLHPFLPK

-224 ELSSLYPK
+224 ELSRLYPK
-232 PTQTHDAAYIH
+232 PTQAHNCIH
-243 SQAVVGDCSNSST
+243 SQTVVGDCTNSSA
-256 GESLRSVSS
+256 GESLRSVPS
-265 DVEAD
+265 DYNVAATGVHAD
-270 ANTNAGAHAGTSAAA
+270 AASNHKVYNAAA
-285 DADHKILDVAG
+285 
-296 LICLGYISRSVAR
+296 LICLGFISRSLAR
-309 GLTKRLPLLSPVIKP
+309 TLTRRLPLLSPIIKP

-361 LHSTGVQETIHT
+361 LHSTGAQETIHT

-391 DNHLQNLQVDS
+391 DNRLQNLQVDS
-402 ASTPISCASSVY
+402 ASAPISCASSVY

>member
-1 MNNINFSSGDTPYLT
+1 MNNINFSSEDVSHHTG
-16 DTKPLVFAL
+16 TKPLVFAL
-25 YNLQT
+25 YTLQP

-44 TCDVEIV
+44 TRDVEIV

-63 TALLLIGDEEK
+63 NALFLIGDEEK
-74 SSCAH
+74 SSCDL
-79 PNDRSTS
+79 PND
-86 HSSSLCAHHLL
+86 HSNHQLL

-109 IVSIAKNRTPSA
+109 IVSIAEICPPSA

-145 ACRAELSQYFARYH
+145 ACRATLSQYFARYH
-159 ASYQAQL
+159 ALYQAQL
-166 IRAYPWFKQALAH
+166 VRAYPWFKQALAH

-224 ELSSLYPK
+224 ELSRLYSN
-232 PTQTHDAAYIH
+232 PTQAHDASYIH
-243 SQAVVGDCSNSST
+243 SQVVVGDCTNSSA
-256 GESLRSVSS
+256 GESLQYVSS
-265 DVEAD
+265 DVDAD
-270 ANTNAGAHAGTSAAA
+270 ANAGAHVGTSAVA
-285 DADHKILDVAG
+285 DTDHKILDVAG

-329 TVTLM
+329 AVTLM

-349 VVDVLQHNHRTA
+349 VIDALQHNHRTA
-361 LHSTGVQETIHT
+361 LHSMRAQETIHT

>member
-1 MNNINFSSGDTPYLT
+1 MNNINFSSGDTPYLS
-16 DTKPLVFAL
+16 DTKRLVFAL
-25 YNLQT
+25 YKLQS
-30 APLFNLVQSYLAPQ
+30 APLFNLVQSNLATQ

-63 TALLLIGDEEK
+63 DALFLIGDEEK
-74 SSCAH
+74 SSCGYPCDH
-79 PNDRSTS
+79 SNHQSTS
-86 HSSSLCAHHLL
+86 LYTHPLL
-97 DLIQEADATLVP
+97 DLIQEADAALVP

-166 IRAYPWFKQALAH
+166 IRAYPWFKQTLAH

-224 ELSSLYPK
+224 ELSRLYPK
-232 PTQTHDAAYIH
+232 PTQTHDASYIF
-243 SQAVVGDCSNSST
+243 SQDAVGDCTNSST
-256 GESLRSVSS
+256 GKSLQYVSS
-265 DVEAD
+265 DVDAD
-270 ANTNAGAHAGTSAAA
+270 ANAGAHVGTSAVA
-285 DADHKILDVAG
+285 DTDHKILDVAG

-309 GLTKRLPLLSPVIKP
+309 SLTRRLPLLSPVIKP

-329 TVTLM
+329 AVTLM

-339 LLHSSDFVKR
+339 LLHSSDVVKR
-349 VVDVLQHNHRTA
+349 VVDALQRNQRTA
-361 LHSTGVQETIHT
+361 LHSMGAQETIHT
-373 GKSLSSQH
+373 GKTLSSQH
-381 NDEVHGRYAL
+381 NDQVHSGDTLNR
-391 DNHLQNLQVDS
+391 HLQNLQVDS
-402 ASTPISCASSVY
+402 ASTTISCASSVY

-420 HMHKTEDNNVWSSD
+420 HIHKTEDNNVWSSD
-434 RHHQDKEHY
+434 RHHQDKELY

>member
-16 DTKPLVFAL
+16 DTKRLVFAL
-25 YNLQT
+25 YNLQP

-74 SSCAH
+74 SSCTH

-109 IVSIAKNRTPSA
+109 IVSIAEICPPSA
-121 ISNILQGGAPCET
+121 ISTILQGGAPCET

-145 ACRAELSQYFARYH
+145 ACRATLSEYFARYH

-166 IRAYPWFKQALAH
+166 VRAYPWFKQTLAH
-179 EIVHRHRRKITDI
+179 EIVHRHRRNITDI
-192 ASTHSLLYPFLPK
+192 ASTHSLLYPFVPK

-224 ELSSLYPK
+224 ELSRLYPK
-232 PTQTHDAAYIH
+232 PTQAHNCIH
-243 SQAVVGDCSNSST
+243 SQTVVGDCTNSST
-256 GESLRSVSS
+256 GESLQYVSS
-265 DVEAD
+265 GVDAD
-270 ANTNAGAHAGTSAAA
+270 ANAGAHVGTSAVA
-285 DADHKILDVAG
+285 DTDHKILDVAG

-349 VVDVLQHNHRTA
+349 VVDVLQHNYRTV
-361 LHSTGVQETIHT
+361 LHSMGAQETIHT

-381 NDEVHGRYAL
+381 SYQVHSGDTL
-391 DNHLQNLQVDS
+391 DRHLQNLRADN
-402 ASTPISCASSVY
+402 APAPISCASSVY